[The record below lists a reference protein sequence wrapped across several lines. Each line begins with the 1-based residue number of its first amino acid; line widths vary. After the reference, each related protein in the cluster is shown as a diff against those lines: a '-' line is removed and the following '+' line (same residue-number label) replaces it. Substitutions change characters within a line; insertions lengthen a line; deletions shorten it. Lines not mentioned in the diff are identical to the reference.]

1 MTRNLL
7 LPNWETG
14 NLLSHIK
21 KDDLKSRGIKGL
33 LIDVDGTVI
42 AGNYNKVDD
51 CIITWIEVMKKD
63 LKLFLIS
70 NNPSKERISN
80 IAKQLHL
87 DYIHSALKPRRKSIL
102 SAINALDLDP
112 SNIAIVGDRILT
124 DVLGGNRLG
133 IYTILVKPIGKNGF
147 IDKESNLQNVEII
160 LSKII
165 SRLLP

>member
-1 MTRNLL
+1 MKKENYNFKTRNLL

-102 SAINALDLDP
+102 SAK
-112 SNIAIVGDRILT
+112 V
-124 DVLGGNRLG
+124 
-133 IYTILVKPIGKNGF
+133 
-147 IDKESNLQNVEII
+147 QII
-160 LSKII
+160 I
-165 SRLLP
+165 